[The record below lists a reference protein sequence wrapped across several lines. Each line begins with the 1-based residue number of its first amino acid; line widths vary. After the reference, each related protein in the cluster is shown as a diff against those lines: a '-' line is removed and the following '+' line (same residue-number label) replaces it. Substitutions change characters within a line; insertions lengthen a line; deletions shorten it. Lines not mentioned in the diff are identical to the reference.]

1 MIEILGSVLSGSISS
16 LGMGGGTILILIL
29 SSVLGIEQRLAQ
41 ATNLIFFIPTA
52 ISAAIVNWKQKLI
65 NKEVIKGVLIGGIVG
80 AIIGSKI
87 AVNLNVNN
95 LKLIFGIFL
104 AVIALTELIHVLK
117 TSIEQAKK
125 SHNKF

>member
-1 MIEILGSVLSGSISS
+1 MIEILVSALSGSISS

-29 SSVLGIEQRLAQ
+29 SSVLGIEQHLAQ

-52 ISAAIVNWKQKLI
+52 ISAIIVNWKQKLI
-65 NKEVIKGVLIGGIVG
+65 NKEAIKGVLIGGIIG
-80 AIIGSKI
+80 AITGSKI
-87 AVNLNVNN
+87 AINLDVNG

-104 AVIALTELIHVLK
+104 AAIAVTELIHVLK

>member
-1 MIEILGSVLSGSISS
+1 MIEILVSTLSGSISS

-29 SSVLGIEQRLAQ
+29 SSVLGIEQHLAQ

-52 ISAAIVNWKQKLI
+52 ISAIIVNWKQKLI
-65 NKEVIKGVLIGGIVG
+65 NKEAIKGVLIGGIIG
-80 AIIGSKI
+80 AITGSKI
-87 AVNLNVNN
+87 AINLDVNG

-104 AVIALTELIHVLK
+104 AAIAVTELIHVLK